1 MLKMTSDEVM
11 GFLADVFPQI
21 EDMDLRVER
30 LEQGRARVRMPFQN
44 RQLRPGG
51 TISGPSLCALVD
63 VTMYLLILARLGPV
77 ALAVTTNLNIN
88 FLRRPAAKTTIAE
101 ARMLKLGRRLAVG
114 EVAVFSEGED
124 EMVAHATLTYSI
136 PPAESGEPQ
145 VIEDPDY
152 RDTAL

>member
-11 GFLADVFPQI
+11 SFLADVFPQVD
-21 EDMDLRVER
+21 ELKLRVER
-30 LEQGRARVRMPFQN
+30 LEQGRARVRMPFQE
-44 RQLRPGG
+44 RHLRPGG
-51 TISGPSLCALVD
+51 TISGSSLCAVAD

-88 FLRRPAAKTTIAE
+88 FLRLPAARDIVAE

-114 EVAVFSEGED
+114 EVAVFSDGEE

-136 PPAESGEPQ
+136 PPAEGERPGEQ
-145 VIEDPDY
+145 DL

>member
-1 MLKMTSDEVM
+1 
-11 GFLADVFPQI
+11 
-21 EDMDLRVER
+21 
-30 LEQGRARVRMPFQN
+30 
-44 RQLRPGG
+44 
-51 TISGPSLCALVD
+51 
-63 VTMYLLILARLGPV
+63 MYLLILARLGPV

>member
-1 MLKMTSDEVM
+1 MLKMTSDEVVS
-11 GFLADVFPQI
+11 FLADEFPQI
-21 EDMDLRVER
+21 DDLGLRVER
-30 LEQGRARVRMPFQN
+30 LEKGRARVRMPFQN
-44 RQLRPGG
+44 RHLRPGG

-88 FLRRPAAKTTIAE
+88 FLRRPAPKPVVAE
-101 ARMLKLGRRLAVG
+101 ARLLKLGRRLAVG

-136 PPAESGEPQ
+136 PPTETGEPQ
-145 VIEDPDY
+145 TGSTDY

>member
-145 VIEDPDY
+145 VIEDKDY